1 MLTLPSDV
9 ITLLNAG
16 RFSLRYLLRV
26 DLPTGAEG
34 IWNGTHDVEFD
45 GVTYI
50 KAGANLQLDPISGS
64 SDLDADQLRVTLSG
78 VLSAVN
84 SLLDGVAWHQRA
96 ATVYMAFLTE
106 AGTILHA
113 MPTFSGF
120 LDTLTIK
127 DNVGGISTIEV
138 VIESN
143 NRELSRSY
151 GRTRSDADQRS
162 VDSDDGFFKYTTAA
176 NTDVQIAWGRKG
188 PQYPVRPK

>member
-16 RFSLRYLLRV
+16 RFSLRHMLRV
-26 DLPTGAEG
+26 DLPGGAEG
-34 IWNGTHDVEFD
+34 IWSGTHDVELD

-50 KAGANLQLDPISGS
+50 KTAGNLQLDPISAS

-78 VLSAVN
+78 VLSSVT
-84 SLLDGVAWHQRA
+84 SLLDGVSWHQRP
-96 ATVYMAFLTE
+96 ATVYLAFLSE
-106 AGTILHA
+106 DGNILHA

-120 LDTLTIK
+120 LDQLSIK
-127 DNVGGISTIEV
+127 DAVGGLSTIEV

-151 GRTRSDADQRS
+151 GRVRGDADQRS
-162 VDSDDGFFKYTTAA
+162 VSADDGFFKYTTAT
-176 NTDVQIAWGRKG
+176 NTDVQITWGRKG
-188 PQYPVRPK
+188 PQSPVR